1 MMEGEKIAVVGAGLS
16 GSLLAI
22 RLAQRGYDV
31 HVFEKRP
38 DPRANLLDA
47 GRSIN
52 LALSDRGLKAL
63 AMVGL
68 EAEVDALLI
77 PMEGR
82 MVHPKG
88 EPARFSRYSGRS
100 GEHINSISRPG
111 LNALLL
117 DKAETYPNVT
127 LYFDAPCTRIDIE
140 EGVVEL
146 KNQRNGVPFVFQ
158 ASTIIGSDGAG
169 SAVRRSMMAQ
179 SNELRFDYSQN
190 FLPHGYKELSIL
202 PKGNGGW
209 ALESNALHIWPRGGY
224 MVIALPNLDGSFTV
238 TMFHPFE
245 GKNGFDELTDPAKVE
260 AFFAAEYPD
269 LLGLMPHLR
278 EEFFAN
284 PTSSLGTIRC
294 YPWQAN
300 GKVLLI
306 GDAAHAIVPF
316 YGQGMNAAFEDVR
329 LLDDFLEKNNSD
341 WTTTFEGFQQ
351 MRKKDAD
358 AIADL
363 ALDNF
368 IEMRDK
374 VADPLFVKKRS
385 LEMALEAQYPEYY
398 SKYSLVT
405 FKEDLPYSEAMA
417 RGRRQ
422 DAILLDYCARTAE
435 PKPEEALRLV
445 ENELKIG

>member
-1 MMEGEKIAVVGAGLS
+1 MEGEKIAVVGAGLS

-22 RLAQRGYDV
+22 RLAQRGYEV

-88 EPARFSRYSGRS
+88 APARFSRYSGRS

-140 EGVVEL
+140 EGIVEL
-146 KNQRNGVPFVFQ
+146 KNQRNGVPFIFQ
-158 ASTIIGSDGAG
+158 ASAIIGSDGAG
-169 SAVRRSMMAQ
+169 SAVRRGMMSK
-179 SNELRFDYSQN
+179 SNELRCDYSQN

-202 PKGNGGW
+202 PKGGGGW

-329 LLDDFLEKNNSD
+329 LLDDFLEKNKGD
-341 WTTTFEGFQQ
+341 WTATFEGFQQ

-422 DAILLDYCARTAE
+422 DAILLDYCASTAD

-445 ENELKIG
+445 ENALKIG